1 MQVHADDRSE
11 GNRAR
16 IDAARAILRAPSN
29 AASLHE
35 ACMVLLAE
43 SDDPLDRTLA
53 SAFLDSDAD

>member
-1 MQVHADDRSE
+1 MRDRTDNQPE
-11 GNRAR
+11 GRRAR
-16 IDAARAILRAPSN
+16 IDAARAILRAPSD
-29 AASLHE
+29 AARLHE

>member
-1 MQVHADDRSE
+1 MRDSADDQSE
-11 GNRAR
+11 GRRAR

-35 ACMVLLAE
+35 ACMVLLAL

-53 SAFLDSDAD
+53 RAFLDQDTD